1 MVLQKRETAGT
12 LESSDT
18 MVTAEPGSGELE
30 IFIESIVMQQF
41 GDDIRKSVMEVC
53 TDLGVASGRIS
64 VKDRGALECTIK
76 ARVETA
82 LLRSGG
88 NEDD

>member
-1 MVLQKRETAGT
+1 MVLQKRASAGT

-18 MVTAEPGSGELE
+18 MVTAEPSGKELE
-30 IFIESIVMQQF
+30 LYVESIVMHQF

-53 TDLGVASGRIS
+53 SELGVSSGRIT

-88 NEDD
+88 ENND